1 MSKHMCPIQLL
12 MLIYHLHLT
21 RAWLGAAPRM
31 NTPKH
36 VFQRNW
42 TPCSKYGNHSR
53 LKSQLDSDGGKGD
66 LYDHLMSMNTFILI
80 IKWYSH
86 ELHKSQGKWLNL
98 YLELLT
104 ISYWS
109 RVSYLTRSGLVGKRK
124 HLKPIY
130 SPYQLPWLAET
141 IYCLLPCLRVEWQA
155 MTLYA
160 HLHKYRRGL
169 PISTKNT

>member
-86 ELHKSQGKWLNL
+86 ELHKSQGKWLQPLLGTANHL
-98 YLELLT
+98 LLITCFISYEKWTRWKKETFKTHLLT
-104 ISYWS
+104 
-109 RVSYLTRSGLVGKRK
+109 
-124 HLKPIY
+124 
-130 SPYQLPWLAET
+130 LPTTLAGRDN
-141 IYCLLPCLRVEWQA
+141 ILFVALLACGMASNDIVC
-155 MTLYA
+155 TLA
-160 HLHKYRRGL
+160 
-169 PISTKNT
+169 